1 MSREINPFIIPFPVT
16 IVTDEA
22 EMGAACLGHEG
33 GAVMGK
39 TIFHFANKTYET
51 CTVDGNWLETGACDV
66 VTKYQAFSVNGRKT
80 MLVNMDHVAYVEVV
94 ESCK

>member
-1 MSREINPFIIPFPVT
+1 ME
-16 IVTDEA
+16 
-22 EMGAACLGHEG
+22 
-33 GAVMGK
+33 K
-39 TIFHFANKTYET
+39 TIFNFADKTSDT
-51 CTVDGNWLETGACDV
+51 VTVDGNWLETGACDV

>member
-33 GAVMGK
+33 GAVMEK
-39 TIFHFANKTYET
+39 TIFHFADKTSDT
-51 CTVDGNWLETGACDV
+51 VTVDGNWLETGTRDF
-66 VTKYQAFSVNGRKT
+66 VTKYQTFVVNGRKT

>member
-33 GAVMGK
+33 GAVMEK
-39 TIFHFANKTYET
+39 TIFHFADKTSDT
-51 CTVDGNWLETGACDV
+51 VTVDGNWLETGTRDF
-66 VTKYQAFSVNGRKT
+66 VTKYQTFVVDGRKT

-94 ESCK
+94 DSCK